1 MKQAERIHHRCRCL
15 DRNFTFEEW
24 SEYLRENPSGG
35 SVLTFGAFQF
45 NICDVCL
52 TPNHPVRIE
61 RNVCELDIET
71 AQSVNGRWSYGIHLG
86 LHSEFSSHGAQ
97 FVDDHSRGYPTEKE
111 AIYDALLYSGERTKK
126 KIKELEQTTEA
137 IERLGRNLES
147 LNRPSRHDR
156 RFPPYRKKLNP
167 RGHVRPIFWHRIR
180 SNPHRRRKPH

>member
-45 NICDVCL
+45 NIFDVCL

-86 LHSEFSSHGAQ
+86 LYSE
-97 FVDDHSRGYPTEKE
+97 
-111 AIYDALLYSGERTKK
+111 
-126 KIKELEQTTEA
+126 
-137 IERLGRNLES
+137 
-147 LNRPSRHDR
+147 
-156 RFPPYRKKLNP
+156 
-167 RGHVRPIFWHRIR
+167 
-180 SNPHRRRKPH
+180 

>member
-45 NICDVCL
+45 NIFDVCL
-52 TPNHPVRIE
+52 IPNHPVRIE

-86 LHSEFSSHGAQ
+86 LYSECSSHGAQ

-126 KIKELEQTTEA
+126 KIKELEQRGDTPDDYDDE
-137 IERLGRNLES
+137 ESGRQPKASAVLSS
-147 LNRPSRHDR
+147 LRAFLKEIQKQKEYHD
-156 RFPPYRKKLNP
+156 P
-167 RGHVRPIFWHRIR
+167 RQLTLFDL
-180 SNPHRRRKPH
+180 